1 MISSHVQALLVES
14 ESQVRWGSE
23 VEVKAQVRGRL
34 GAHEGQVRG
43 RWGGNQRPGR
53 GPATCRMERRMRS
66 ASLRLPAVFASLGP
80 MLCSRSRLRDIACR
94 FESTCTGEGGA
105 VSGGEWR

>member
-1 MISSHVQALLVES
+1 
-14 ESQVRWGSE
+14 
-23 VEVKAQVRGRL
+23 
-34 GAHEGQVRG
+34 
-43 RWGGNQRPGR
+43 
-53 GPATCRMERRMRS
+53 MRS

-105 VSGGEWR
+105 VRGGEGRQEVGAGGRRWVGGQGVRRLRALLSEEPNPSPNPSPSPSPSPS